1 MAMADIPSMFAFLK
15 GGTFPFTLNCG
26 ISNLHVFLTRTDER
40 LKPKAKQ
47 DFEQRNRDY
56 FFIISFFRPLGGKF
70 QFLLN

>member
-56 FFIISFFRPLGGKF
+56 FLLLVSLDLWGGNF
-70 QFLLN
+70 NFC